1 MLKLTGHFFVFPQ
14 RQHRIEC
21 WRKAEDCVGVVR
33 AKYGLDLDTCCCQQ
47 RGSRLWSGSEGTNI
61 VKKSEQVEK
70 LLGGVRSAHMVH
82 AMEISPQ
89 APKDMLSSIGGFWER
104 CRVGEGK
111 PTGDIRLG
119 AIKGLSL
126 IHI

>member
-1 MLKLTGHFFVFPQ
+1 L
-14 RQHRIEC
+14 
-21 WRKAEDCVGVVR
+21 
-33 AKYGLDLDTCCCQQ
+33 
-47 RGSRLWSGSEGTNI
+47 SGSEGTNI

-70 LLGGVRSAHMVH
+70 LLGGVRSAHMVY

-119 AIKGLSL
+119 AIKGLLLYTTKKAQQPRTMALKESGHGTHVRIRMVFAQAHQAL
-126 IHI
+126 ECPNGVSAFTSIDTVF